1 MHADNRVVMPK
12 PPLPCLFGLSILIVD
27 DNPVVLHAT
36 RAGAFQLGLAV
47 ECADSGERAI
57 QALRAHPVDVVLM
70 DLQMPRRSGIETT
83 LAIRAL
89 GVAWADLPVIA
100 ISATM
105 SDADRA
111 RCRAAGM
118 NACLEKPISPHR
130 LAATLMALCAPNGSG
145 ARRPRTW
152 VDTDPPG
159 PAAPSAV
166 GALVGHPGS
175 PPAAAADDPVV
186 RARLHAAVVEQISR
200 VGATHP
206 LTEALLRAAA
216 RPQADPARPVTLS
229 GR

>member
-12 PPLPCLFGLSILIVD
+12 PPLPYLFGLSILIVD
-27 DNPVVLHAT
+27 DNPVVRHAT
-36 RAGAFQLGLAV
+36 RAGAFHLGLAV

-57 QALRAHPVDVVLM
+57 QALRAHPVDAVLM

-118 NACLEKPISPHR
+118 NACLEKPIAPHR
-130 LAATLMALCAPNGSG
+130 LAATLMALFAPNGSG
-145 ARRPRTW
+145 AHRPRAW

-159 PAAPSAV
+159 PAAPCAV

-175 PPAAAADDPVV
+175 SPAAADDPVV
-186 RARLHAAVVEQISR
+186 RARLHAAVVEQISQ

-206 LTEALLRAAA
+206 LTQALLRAAA